1 MVKNKHIFNTRD
13 SIGPLLLHVDNNYS
27 IYMLMASANHMSQ
40 WKFFVD
46 TNDALRGIKT
56 NLLKT

>member
-27 IYMLMASANHMSQ
+27 IYMLMDSTNHMPQ